1 MGDWKTGAFP
11 AMIKSALA
19 ASHSK
24 YPGKWSR
31 SKPDVVGVDRYD
43 YYIEINEISPPQGG
57 FRYVAKIGW
66 MVKNPGPGRQHVF
79 PQLSEQVGVTETEAQ
94 QKMRAEADRWIAD
107 QGGEKV

>member
-1 MGDWKTGAFP
+1 
-11 AMIKSALA
+11 
-19 ASHSK
+19 
-24 YPGKWSR
+24 
-31 SKPDVVGVDRYD
+31 VVGVDRYD

-66 MVKNPGPGRQHVF
+66 MVKNPGPKRQHVF